1 MLIFFEK
8 IFIIETMK
16 ISEILK
22 SKKLTF
28 SFEVFP
34 PKQQGNFDSVAQ
46 TVTNLAELSP
56 DWISV
61 TYGAGGATQSNTIEI
76 SKFIQKQN
84 VSALTHLTCIN
95 TTKEN
100 LEDTL
105 QKMKEAGV
113 ENILALRGDIPNGVT
128 FEQATQGG
136 YKHASDLVPLLKQ
149 KGFCV
154 GGACYPEGHIESANR
169 IDDIERLK
177 FKVDAGVDFLTT
189 QMFFDNDM
197 LYSFLY
203 RMESSGIHL
212 PVFPGI
218 MPITNVAQIPKMIR
232 LSNAY
237 IPKKLLAICD
247 RFGTSPDALRQAGI
261 AYATDQI
268 IDLISNGIRGIH
280 IYTMNKSETA
290 KSILA
295 NIRDIISASNQ

>member
-1 MLIFFEK
+1 
-8 IFIIETMK
+8 MK
-16 ISEILK
+16 ITEILK

-34 PKQQGNFDSVAQ
+34 PKQDGNFDSVAQ
-46 TVTNLAELSP
+46 TAKTLTELSP

-95 TTKEN
+95 ATKES
-100 LEDTL
+100 LEATL
-105 QKMKEAGV
+105 QKMQEAGV
-113 ENILALRGDIPNGVT
+113 ENILALRGDIPNGMT

-136 YKHASDLVPLLKQ
+136 YKHASDLVQLLKE

-203 RMESSGIHL
+203 RLESSGIHL

-218 MPITNVAQIPKMIR
+218 MPITSVTQIPKMIR

-247 RFGTSPDALRQAGI
+247 TFGSSPEALRQAGI

-280 IYTMNKSETA
+280 IYTMNKSEIA
-290 KSILA
+290 KSIVA
-295 NIRDIISASNQ
+295 NLRDIINASNQ

>member
-1 MLIFFEK
+1 
-8 IFIIETMK
+8 MK
-16 ISEILK
+16 INEILK

-46 TVTNLAELSP
+46 TARSLAELSP

-61 TYGAGGATQSNTIEI
+61 TCGAGGTTQSNTIEI
-76 SKFIQKQN
+76 SKLIQKQN

-95 TTKEN
+95 ATKESM
-100 LEDTL
+100 EAML
-105 QKMKEAGV
+105 QKMQEAGV
-113 ENILALRGDIPNGVT
+113 ENILALRGDIPNGMT

-136 YKHASDLVPLLKQ
+136 YKHASDLVPILKQ

-154 GGACYPEGHIESANR
+154 GGACYPEGHIEPANR

-177 FKVDAGVDFLTT
+177 FKAEAGVDFLTT

-203 RMESSGIHL
+203 RLESSGIHL
-212 PVFPGI
+212 PVFAGI
-218 MPITNVAQIPKMIR
+218 MPITSVAQIPKMIR

-247 RFGTSPDALRQAGI
+247 RFGSSPEALRQAGI
-261 AYATDQI
+261 AYA
-268 IDLISNGIRGIH
+268 
-280 IYTMNKSETA
+280 
-290 KSILA
+290 
-295 NIRDIISASNQ
+295 